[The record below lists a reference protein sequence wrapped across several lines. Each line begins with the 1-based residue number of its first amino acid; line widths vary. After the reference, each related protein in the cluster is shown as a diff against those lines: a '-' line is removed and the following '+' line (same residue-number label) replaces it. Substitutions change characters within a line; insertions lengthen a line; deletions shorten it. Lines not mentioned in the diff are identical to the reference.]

1 MYDGF
6 GVWDVIM
13 GKFSVR
19 LLWIASLFT
28 GSVSQGAIAQTSNT
42 KVSNINP
49 ADTCFMVTSSG
60 KRIDLG
66 HLCTKNP
73 QIIPKPKPVP
83 KIAAT
88 TKFPTSNFSASTNIK
103 AFLRVIRYAEGT
115 DSQDGYQIQYTGTR
129 FYNFS
134 DHPRVARCGNIKGR
148 SVCSTAAGAY
158 QFLETTWDDVAY
170 SIGASD
176 FSPASQDRGAM
187 ELIYRAGAM
196 ADIESGNIAKAIG
209 KLAPVWASFPRWDG
223 DLEGS
228 YSQSVVSMN
237 ELLQAFQ
244 YYQQAEFASFQ
255 NTKQPKKIT
264 QR

>member
-1 MYDGF
+1 MYDGL
-6 GVWDVIM
+6 GVWDVM
-13 GKFSVR
+13 MQKFSVR
-19 LLWIASLFT
+19 LLWIASIFT
-28 GSVSQGAIAQTSNT
+28 GFASQGAIAQTIS
-42 KVSNINP
+42 SNINP

-73 QIIPKPKPVP
+73 QIVPKPKPVQ
-83 KIAAT
+83 KIAASS
-88 TKFPTSNFSASTNIK
+88 KFSTNFSASTNIK

-129 FYNFS
+129 FYNFI
-134 DHPRVARCGNIKGR
+134 DHPRVARCGNIRGR

-170 SIGASD
+170 SIGVSD

-196 ADIESGNIAKAIG
+196 GDIESGNIAKAIG

-244 YYQQAEFASFQ
+244 YYQQAEASSLQ
-255 NTKQPKKIT
+255 NTKQSK
-264 QR
+264 R